1 MKKLILPLLF
11 FISCAT
17 YSPINEK
24 LSIEKAEENAT
35 FVLNVLQ
42 KDSAS
47 LECKEKENEIICTST
62 DKENKTTVLLCNNSE
77 CVLER

>member
-1 MKKLILPLLF
+1 MKKLLLF
-11 FISCAT
+11 LLFVISCAT
-17 YSPINEK
+17 YSPNK
-24 LSIEKAEENAT
+24 LSIERAQENAI

-42 KDSAS
+42 KDSVS
-47 LECKEKENEIICTST
+47 LLCKEKENEIICTST